1 MHYNIFARMIRNPR
15 NRSVESTTLPRS
27 VVYGLGA
34 TVPLDDPQGPNPET
48 HGRRIIANS
57 PGRRE
62 LRACFPQPVS
72 HFDPGSH
79 WCKQLYKQI
88 REELGANDMDGP
100 DGRTIYIVHPH
111 KNPQIHPG
119 HFNYIISDHVRK
131 LKEMCP
137 NINWTSSDEIV
148 ENRHLDRSSNQTSF
162 HALAGWQE
170 YTILGDAA
178 QSPFAREQE
187 PLFIVIDSSID
198 QGTTIANFI
207 SYLEHNGGKVVGVV
221 ASAKDLVQ
229 KDTRGHYR
237 HVRLSDKFID
247 PARNTGRLKEL
258 ADTFV
263 ESASRG
269 RFLGLGAPKLSHE
282 GAMRHFENTLNT
294 IGHSALALTE
304 GECERI
310 LTTLRKGKNDN
321 NKPLCFPSFMSELK
335 RIIQN
340 TAADRAQS
348 RESTIAIPFPTS
360 ALA

>member
-1 MHYNIFARMIRNPR
+1 MRRNPR
-15 NRSVESTTLPRS
+15 SRSVESTTLPQS

-34 TVPLDDPQGPNPET
+34 TVPLDDPQDSKSEKQ
-48 HGRRIIANS
+48 GRRIITNP

-72 HFDPGSH
+72 HFNPGSN
-79 WCKQLYKQI
+79 WCKLLYKQI
-88 REELGANDMDGP
+88 REELGANGMDGP
-100 DGRTIYIVHPH
+100 DDRTIYIAHPH

-119 HFNYIISDHVRK
+119 HLNYIITDHVRK
-131 LKEMCP
+131 LKQECP
-137 NINWTSSDEIV
+137 KINWVSSDEIV
-148 ENRHLDRSSNQTSF
+148 ENRHLDRSSNQTSL

-170 YTILGDAA
+170 YTILGDPA
-178 QSPFAREQE
+178 QSPFACEQE
-187 PLFIVIDSSID
+187 PLFIVIDSAID

-221 ASAKDLVQ
+221 ASDKDLVQ

-237 HVRLSDKFID
+237 HVKLSDKFID

-263 ESASRG
+263 DSASRG

-282 GAMRHFENTLNT
+282 GTMRHFESTLNT
-294 IGHSALALTE
+294 IGHSALALTD

-310 LTTLRKGKNDN
+310 ITTLRKGKDGN
-321 NKPLCFPSFMSELK
+321 NKPLCFPRFMSELK

-340 TAADRAQS
+340 TAAERAQS
-348 RESTIAIPFPTS
+348 REAVIDVPAPAHVPAS
-360 ALA
+360 